1 MNKLV
6 DAERNKDVDIYP
18 DAGLIKQILVI
29 FSQNRNLDADTFCA
43 HIGGS
48 ESGALTS
55 TLGLNISVT
64 YAISADIVRPQLP
77 TAEQLSQPHVTITEV
92 NYGFRDAGI
101 DVTGK
106 FDGHDTCWSV
116 SGGSFSQSLIPTL
129 VRQDFVFTPDPPD
142 HPTPKLDFHLE
153 LNFLCVLGKA
163 AIDFLDFTFTQAF
176 FILFGP
182 TFAKA
187 LGIHGGFV
195 PPDTP
200 VQTRPGLALGGVTW
214 SDFQVSSEGFLLL
227 GDRAGGGVVSATQQP
242 AIHIRT
248 AAAPANLQVR
258 AQGTATVQ
266 GPTCAPAAF
275 DYLESIQDDQNTL
288 TVETEWLFEPV
299 EYAWTVNGEPLIAAG
314 EVVILGP
321 RGLRELDYVGTVKV
335 ALPPPN
341 GTAIYGHAIKL
352 MYSVSGRTL
361 RLYARS
367 EDANY
372 DIRVEVRATDAL
384 GRRFSDAV
392 NLTMV
397 GDIVEFGQDYEDYM
411 DACVK
416 AAADVVN
423 KKGRQKGKVKPG
435 EPQEGWRDLVDAVA
449 QRARLGD
456 VEAQALIPGMVKAVG
471 LPVVGKALARV
482 SSQQIQ

>member
-1 MNKLV
+1 M
-6 DAERNKDVDIYP
+6 
-18 DAGLIKQILVI
+18 
-29 FSQNRNLDADTFCA
+29 
-43 HIGGS
+43 
-48 ESGALTS
+48 
-55 TLGLNISVT
+55 
-64 YAISADIVRPQLP
+64 
-77 TAEQLSQPHVTITEV
+77 
-92 NYGFRDAGI
+92 
-101 DVTGK
+101 
-106 FDGHDTCWSV
+106 
-116 SGGSFSQSLIPTL
+116 
-129 VRQDFVFTPDPPD
+129 
-142 HPTPKLDFHLE
+142 
-153 LNFLCVLGKA
+153 
-163 AIDFLDFTFTQAF
+163 
-176 FILFGP
+176 
-182 TFAKA
+182 
-187 LGIHGGFV
+187 
-195 PPDTP
+195 
-200 VQTRPGLALGGVTW
+200 
-214 SDFQVSSEGFLLL
+214 
-227 GDRAGGGVVSATQQP
+227 
-242 AIHIRT
+242 
-248 AAAPANLQVR
+248 
-258 AQGTATVQ
+258 
-266 GPTCAPAAF
+266 
-275 DYLESIQDDQNTL
+275 

-299 EYAWTVNGEPLIAAG
+299 EYAWTVNGELLIPAG

-361 RLYARS
+361 RLSARS

-435 EPQEGWRDLVDAVA
+435 EPQEGWRDLVDAVT

-456 VEAQALIPGMVKAVG
+456 VEAQALIPGMAKAVG